1 METNWQ
7 TVVIGGGPGG
17 YAAAIRAAQLG
28 LKTLLIEKAQLGGT
42 CLNVGC
48 IPTKFM
54 VEFANSK
61 QKLNHLANIGV
72 DVTYNGLNMDKFQK
86 SKQKVVKKLTGGV
99 NALLTHAGVEVIN
112 GSAEFVSEHKIKVVT
127 ETESLEVE
135 ASRFIIAAGTRPA
148 EIIIPFDGDRIVSS
162 TNVLGWSELPKSLT
176 IVGAGV
182 IGMEFA
188 SIFSQLGVEV
198 SVVEVAPHALINED
212 QDVVNHL
219 IKALKKRKV
228 KFYFNAKVESAS
240 KSEND
245 VTLSVDQEGN
255 QVSISS
261 EKVLLAAGR
270 TSNADTL
277 KLENT
282 KVETEKGFIKV
293 NQQMQTNAEHIYAV
307 GDIAGG
313 WQLAHVAYE
322 EGVVAAE
329 NIAGNKIEFNDK
341 YTPRSVFTS
350 PEISSVGL
358 TEQQARER
366 YDQVGVYTASLQGN
380 GKALINGLGK
390 AEGIAKIIVDEKYGE
405 ILGFSIV
412 GEHVNELI
420 ADVTSVMSLESTIE
434 DLASII
440 HPHPSLSEI
449 IKEVALLATGKPLHT
464 M

>member
-112 GSAEFVSEHKIKVVT
+112 GTAEFVSEHKIKVVT

-162 TNVLGWSELPKSLT
+162 TDVLSWSELPKSLT

-245 VTLSVDQEGN
+245 VTLSVDQDGN

-282 KVETEKGFIKV
+282 SVETDKGFIKV

-329 NIAGNKIEFNDK
+329 NIAGNKVEFNDK

-390 AEGIAKIIVDEKYGE
+390 AEGIAKITVDEKYGE